1 MEEKKCSHHNCN
13 LDIYGDDKCVL
24 HCKKKKE
31 YDVREQEIYEDFN
44 KALIHNIAQQ
54 LEESSNNDDAII
66 DKESAIQILNGESF
80 QSLFSNDEWMKDV
93 AENTFFNIINC
104 ANIIFPPRKPR
115 DNFDYEKVLTKLKA
129 IYFNYCEFHTSN
141 LNLSDTQCFF
151 QDCKFHK
158 YWTLYDYKV
167 LKNQDDVIYQC
178 CVFEE
183 DISVYSAEDKGIS
196 FPIFN
201 ESQFDYTC
209 RFESELRF
217 DNVKFKKSL
226 FYSAQKNYLID
237 KKFIKAL
244 TFNNCIFEHPFKLNN
259 YKIDYF
265 SCTDTVFKNKSKFEF
280 KKNEVGEFEL
290 LNTNFKSLVDC
301 YKTEFK
307 SFKVEKSIF
316 EKFTGFEQC
325 NFGEEKKSSNIALF
339 QYATFLD
346 FVNFREAKFYNGL
359 DLQNANL
366 KEYPNFLDIYVEPKS
381 TNKETF
387 RIIKHSFDKV
397 GNIIEANK
405 YFAYEM
411 RKEREHTSIKD
422 DFNKK
427 AMLNLNYWISD
438 FGQSWIRPL
447 ILILIVVIFHTLL
460 IYGIDSK
467 IFQVI
472 NPSNPIYDF
481 LKWIVGFSND
491 LAKNILPFKKPLI
504 EGKEFISLFFLIIY
518 STLIYNLVIAV
529 KRITKR

>member
-1 MEEKKCSHHNCN
+1 MDEQKCSHDGCK
-13 LDIYGDDKCVL
+13 LDIFEDTKCVL
-24 HCKKKKE
+24 HCEKE
-31 YDVREQEIYEDFN
+31 NEYRWEKYAKFYDELTEYITKN
-44 KALIHNIAQQ
+44 T
-54 LEESSNNDDAII
+54 
-66 DKESAIQILNGESF
+66 
-80 QSLFSNDEWMKDV
+80 FSNKLIV
-93 AENTFFNIINC
+93 LSH
-104 ANIIFPPRKPR
+104 IIFPEHDER
-115 DNFDYEKVLTKLKA
+115 DDFDYEKILKQFTS
-129 IYFNYCEFHTSN
+129 IHFNYCEFHTSN
-141 LNLSDTQCFF
+141 LDFPDIQCFF
-151 QDCKFHK
+151 QDCDFHK

-167 LKNQDDVIYQC
+167 LKNKDDVIYQC
-178 CVFEE
+178 CTFMKDVY
-183 DISVYSAEDKGIS
+183 VYSAEDKDMS
-196 FPIFN
+196 FPIFH
-201 ESQFDYTC
+201 ESQFDYGC
-209 RFESELRF
+209 EFKGEVRFNDTKIKKPLFNTNQNSYSATSLF
-217 DNVKFKKSL
+217 IKSL
-226 FYSAQKNYLID
+226 I
-237 KKFIKAL
+237 
-244 TFNNCIFEHPFKLNN
+244 FNNCTFEQPFKLNN

-307 SFKVEKSIF
+307 SFKVKKSIF
-316 EKFTGFEQC
+316 EKFIGFEQC
-325 NFGEEKKSSNIALF
+325 KFGQEKKNSNVALF

-346 FVNFREAKFYNGL
+346 FVNFREAKFHNGL

-381 TNKETF
+381 TNRETF

-411 RKEREHTSIKD
+411 KKERENTSIKD
-422 DFNKK
+422 DLNKK
-427 AMLNLNYWISD
+427 IMLNLNYWISN

-447 ILILIVVIFHTLL
+447 ILILIVAIFHTLL
-460 IYGIDSK
+460 IYGMDSK

-481 LKWIVGFSND
+481 LKWIVDFSND

-504 EGKEFISLFFLIIY
+504 EGKEFISLVFLVIY
-518 STLIYNLVIAV
+518 STLIYNFIVAV